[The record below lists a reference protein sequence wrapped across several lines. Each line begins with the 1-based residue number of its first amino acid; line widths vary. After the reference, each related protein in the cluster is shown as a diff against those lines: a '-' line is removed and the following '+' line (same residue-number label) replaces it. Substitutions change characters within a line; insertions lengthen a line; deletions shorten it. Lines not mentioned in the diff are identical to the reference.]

1 MHVLSA
7 ALRIPSS
14 PHLKLKVIWGNP
26 NQHPLPPNLCHSK
39 SMDFSGKSFLFH
51 PAGGWTQ
58 LSVCTSKLYDG
69 HNYFLNS
76 VTNVILVVLGLRCCA
91 GSSGGEW
98 GLLLTAA
105 PGLLT
110 AVVSSLV
117 AEHRLLGRRASVLV
131 APGLSSFSS
140 QTL

>member
-76 VTNVILVVLGLRCCA
+76 VTNVILVVRGLRGCA
-91 GSSGGEW
+91 GSLELWRVGTTLDCS
-98 GLLLTAA
+98 A
-105 PGLLT
+105 
-110 AVVSSLV
+110 
-117 AEHRLLGRRASVLV
+117 RASHCGGV
-131 APGLSSFSS
+131 FSCCRAQALGQAGFS
-140 QTL
+140 TCGSWAQ